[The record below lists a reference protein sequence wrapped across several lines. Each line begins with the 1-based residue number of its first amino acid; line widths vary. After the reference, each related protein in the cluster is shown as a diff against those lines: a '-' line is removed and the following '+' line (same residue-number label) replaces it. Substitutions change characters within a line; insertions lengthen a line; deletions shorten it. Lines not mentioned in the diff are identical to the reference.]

1 MFILFLFWFT
11 FQQQTLFQILC
22 FFFFFLF
29 CIYQLIVK
37 FFERHYKNYKTC
49 INIISKCSNSSDTLS
64 VNFLLIVFVGLCLSI
79 FVAQRQSPRI
89 LCPCAPMWTSYSPGP
104 LYCHLPDF
112 LFAFTLG
119 HFFSVFNIT
128 SHGQWTFVILFSV
141 QWLNP
146 SCEPD
151 SHYRS

>member
-1 MFILFLFWFT
+1 MFLLFLFWFT

-22 FFFFFLF
+22 FFFFLF

-37 FFERHYKNYKTC
+37 FFKRHYKNYKTC
-49 INIISKCSNSSDTLS
+49 INIISKCSKSSDTLS
-64 VNFLLIVFVGLCLSI
+64 VNFCILFLLGCVCLYLLPRDSP
-79 FVAQRQSPRI
+79 PRI
-89 LCPCAPMWTSYSPGP
+89 LCPHVPRWTSYSPGP
-104 LYCHLPDF
+104 PYCHLPDF

-128 SHGQWTFVILFSV
+128 SHVQWTFVILFSV
-141 QWLNP
+141 QWLNR
-146 SCEPD
+146 SYEPD